1 MHYADTVDP
10 VIILSSG
17 PVNAYPDVLRGLG
30 KTILYDYNPAF
41 QVFYESVIE
50 KARKVMHL
58 SNRPV
63 ILHGEPVLGM

>member
-1 MHYADTVDP
+1 MRYADTVDP

-17 PVNAYPDVLRGLG
+17 PINAYPDVLRALG
-30 KTILYDYNPAF
+30 KTILYDYDPAF
-41 QVFYESVIE
+41 QAFYESVIE

-63 ILHGEPVLGM
+63 ILHDEPVLGI